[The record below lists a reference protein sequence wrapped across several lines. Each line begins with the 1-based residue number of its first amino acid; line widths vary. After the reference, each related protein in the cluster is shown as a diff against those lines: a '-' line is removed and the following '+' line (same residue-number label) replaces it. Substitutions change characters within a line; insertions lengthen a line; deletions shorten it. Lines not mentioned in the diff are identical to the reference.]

1 MANFNSIYLFYV
13 FIGLSAA
20 MFAEGV
26 YLLVYSNASY
36 RKKINRRLKV
46 MSDKTDRESVLVQ
59 LRRERGLTSGGDYRL
74 PVVNLNQLL
83 LQSGLS
89 IGLGLLALL
98 ILLGMVAMFAAV
110 LFFHGTLTQA
120 TIATLVGG
128 VALPPLVLRILRNRR
143 QKKFS
148 AQFPNA
154 IDMIVRSLRAGHP
167 VPIAITMVG
176 KEMPDPI
183 GSEFGIVSDEMT
195 YGSDLETAMRN
206 LYFRVGIDDL
216 PLFVTAVAIQRSTGG
231 NLGEILENLSSVI
244 RDRFKMRRK
253 IRALAAE
260 GRASALILSSLPIG
274 MFAVIH
280 FLVPSFCKRLGSEPD
295 ENRSHPR
302 RLLDERRQ
310 FHHVPHGQL
319 QDLTMD
325 TVVTVFGNMLQDGNT
340 MVMGLLVFLAAGTLA
355 FSVMAAIRV
364 RGSVKR
370 RTERIL
376 TDEERKANHSRS
388 LQHSSQKTVASLIEY
403 TTKHYGSAND
413 ENMKVLRRRLVQAGI
428 YDPRGV
434 AFFFIARTALA
445 VGLAAAI
452 FMLLPL
458 VRSSGGTFL
467 WLMVIAGGVA
477 GYVGPSMYIDK
488 RISARKL
495 EHRSGFPDFM
505 DLLVVCADSGLSMEA
520 SFERVSRELG
530 PSYPSLTANIHLTNL
545 EIRAGRPLK
554 EALEHFADRLA
565 LEESRAF
572 ATLINQSIDLGSSIT
587 DAMRVYSDDMRH
599 KRLSMAEEK
608 AYALPAK
615 LAVPMM
621 VCIFPVL
628 FVVILLPVI
637 VRLHMNGYF

>member
-1 MANFNSIYLFYV
+1 
-13 FIGLSAA
+13 
-20 MFAEGV
+20 
-26 YLLVYSNASY
+26 
-36 RKKINRRLKV
+36 
-46 MSDKTDRESVLVQ
+46 
-59 LRRERGLTSGGDYRL
+59 
-74 PVVNLNQLL
+74 
-83 LQSGLS
+83 
-89 IGLGLLALL
+89 
-98 ILLGMVAMFAAV
+98 
-110 LFFHGTLTQA
+110 
-120 TIATLVGG
+120 
-128 VALPPLVLRILRNRR
+128 
-143 QKKFS
+143 
-148 AQFPNA
+148 
-154 IDMIVRSLRAGHP
+154 
-167 VPIAITMVG
+167 
-176 KEMPDPI
+176 
-183 GSEFGIVSDEMT
+183 
-195 YGSDLETAMRN
+195 
-206 LYFRVGIDDL
+206 
-216 PLFVTAVAIQRSTGG
+216 
-231 NLGEILENLSSVI
+231 
-244 RDRFKMRRK
+244 
-253 IRALAAE
+253 
-260 GRASALILSSLPIG
+260 
-274 MFAVIH
+274 
-280 FLVPSFCKRLGSEPD
+280 
-295 ENRSHPR
+295 
-302 RLLDERRQ
+302 
-310 FHHVPHGQL
+310 
-319 QDLTMD
+319 MD
-325 TVVTVFGNMLQDGNT
+325 TVITVFGNMLHDSNT
-340 MVMGLLVFLAAGTLA
+340 MLMGLLVFLAAGTLA
-355 FSVMAAIRV
+355 FSVMAAVRV

-376 TDEERKANHSRS
+376 TDEERKANYSRS
-388 LQHSSQKTVASLIEY
+388 LQHSSQKTVAKLIES

-445 VGLAAAI
+445 IGLAAAT
-452 FMLLPL
+452 FLLLPL
-458 VRSSGGTFL
+458 VRPTGGTFS
-467 WLMVIAGGVA
+467 WLMVMASGVA
-477 GYVGPSMYIDK
+477 GYVGPSVYIDK

-505 DLLVVCADSGLSMEA
+505 DLLVVCADSGLSLEA
-520 SFERVSRELG
+520 SFERVARELG